1 MRISIVAVNPDNT
14 AGPWWIVHTRAR
26 SSAHNHPPS
35 SVHVAH
41 RPQATRK
48 TTTTSVLTGDL
59 VEVQT
64 MTSVSTSRI
73 YAIILIQ
80 DEASMLI
87 PKNIANAK
95 AAIRSKLLTNRTSYE
110 ALFKILDD

>member
-1 MRISIVAVNPDNT
+1 MA
-14 AGPWWIVHTRAR
+14 
-26 SSAHNHPPS
+26 
-35 SVHVAH
+35 
-41 RPQATRK
+41 
-48 TTTTSVLTGDL
+48 
-59 VEVQT
+59 
-64 MTSVSTSRI
+64 SVSTSRI